1 MTYQVYFAYKFT
13 NMIEHMW
20 DTERKGRD
28 IMLLWDVAWRSR
40 TWGSPCQWLGEAER
54 KEWVAPVSQSGK
66 EKIAET
72 LSFLFRLFSLTHC
85 QFFGKKERKLNHENY
100 SMIRKWRRGSLL
112 MNCPVEMPRHISETW
127 DMELRRFW
135 VQAGAQVKMWPGSN
149 NKRKCG
155 SGNKHQHHFWHCG
168 YRREKHTL

>member
-1 MTYQVYFAYKFT
+1 
-13 NMIEHMW
+13 MW
-20 DTERKGRD
+20 HGGRGPGGVLAND
-28 IMLLWDVAWRSR
+28 WEKW
-40 TWGSPCQWLGEAER
+40 EAER

-66 EKIAET
+66 EKIAEA

-155 SGNKHQHHFWHCG
+155 SGNKHQHHWEVCAQIS
-168 YRREKHTL
+168 KQKTLVFRNSGGLSSFQFFQCQAPTPN